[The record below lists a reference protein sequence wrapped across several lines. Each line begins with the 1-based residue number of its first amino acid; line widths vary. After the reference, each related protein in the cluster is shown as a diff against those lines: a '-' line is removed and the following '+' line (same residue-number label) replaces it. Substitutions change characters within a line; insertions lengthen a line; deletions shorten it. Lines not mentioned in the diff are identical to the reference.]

1 MDVEPIP
8 GEAFRLYVQ
17 SSSRRGIKF
26 LVDLDEFD
34 FNGMCSCE
42 DFSLRRVVEV
52 RDGKKSEC
60 KHIRIAKDWWAE
72 MMMRRIKQQLQ
83 RQWEQQQSSH
93 QSPF

>member
-1 MDVEPIP
+1 MDVEPIE
-8 GEAFRLYVQ
+8 GEPFRVYVQ

-52 RDGKKSEC
+52 REGKKSEC
-60 KHIRIAKDWWAE
+60 KHIRVAKDWWCE
-72 MMMRRIKQQLQ
+72 MMMRRIKCTLKA
-83 RQWEQQQSSH
+83 QWKSQSCS
-93 QSPF
+93 